1 MKDANDNHTADLLA
15 SEKKPAM
22 TATQRKQAQWARD
35 LEHIAAGNWGE
46 VSKSGLLRV
55 MSGGEDTFPAWA
67 EYGRRSDYIT
77 GWQQFHGKEPV
88 SNAKT

>member
-1 MKDANDNHTADLLA
+1 
-15 SEKKPAM
+15 
-22 TATQRKQAQWARD
+22 
-35 LEHIAAGNWGE
+35 
-46 VSKSGLLRV
+46 

-88 SNAKT
+88 SNVKNIAE